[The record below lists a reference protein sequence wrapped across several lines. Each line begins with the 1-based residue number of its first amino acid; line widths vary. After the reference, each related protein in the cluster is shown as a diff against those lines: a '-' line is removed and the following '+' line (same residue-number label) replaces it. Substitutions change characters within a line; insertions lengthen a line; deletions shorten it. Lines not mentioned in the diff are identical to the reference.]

1 MRVDIGK
8 RLRHYKYTKKEVEQM
23 ISSPERCTSTLAPI
37 PLSSW
42 DIILVE
48 RAKRAAAKK
57 EDGKFAIE
65 NELHPPLKT
74 PPSPTR
80 PRRASWTWRSSPGS
94 GILTKNP
101 GNALSLA
108 WMQAFDTFV
117 KTLKILC
124 PAPTLAGP
132 NSHSYAVEIKPRGDF
147 FKVLDD
153 CEELFEI
160 TAPSLRLP
168 PDTRPARLRPP
179 RPTQRPRQRP
189 EFLLGSGRH
198 SFRRNDL
205 DRERSPAA
213 RALVCLICGQGHV
226 VRDHLKDR
234 TEPQD
239 RKEFFATHS
248 MTGVP

>member
-132 NSHSYAVEIKPRGDF
+132 NSHSYAVEIKPRGHF

-153 CEELFEI
+153 CEEVSYGFLRTPAPRDSDRRDRHNDHDNGRNSFWVPAA
-160 TAPSLRLP
+160 TRFGGTTSTGNAAPPPAPSFVSS
-168 PDTRPARLRPP
+168 A
-179 RPTQRPRQRP
+179 
-189 EFLLGSGRH
+189 G
-198 SFRRNDL
+198 
-205 DRERSPAA
+205 
-213 RALVCLICGQGHV
+213 
-226 VRDHLKDR
+226 K
-234 TEPQD
+234 
-239 RKEFFATHS
+239 ATS
-248 MTGVP
+248 SATT